1 MIFGWT
7 LVHFLW
13 QGTAGAAFLALVL
26 LSTRSPRVR
35 YAAGCFA
42 MALMALAPVLTY
54 AWLGQPGVVRELGP
68 VSLALG
74 SGDALSRAIA
84 GAEPLAWIS
93 WLPLFWMVGVAALS
107 ARLILAAVGV
117 HRLTHR
123 ESTRIA
129 DAWPHLSERLGLT
142 RAVTFLTST
151 RLIGPA
157 QAGFLKPVVLLPVS
171 LLTQLPAAQLEAI
184 IAHELAHIQRHDY
197 LVNLLQTAVETLLFY
212 HPAVWW
218 VSRVIRAERELCCD
232 QLAADLTGNR
242 HQYAEALLAVEVM
255 AGGRLAFTNAATGG
269 DLRQRIARLLGPT
282 ERTGSAAGM
291 PALMIALL
299 LAGAMLLPVLES
311 RAQTAVLPVAPPAK
325 ESLSF
330 WQTIDRWHRDFVRH
344 IGLMP
349 HSSKPA
355 PAMAAVAQTGKVTS
369 YDKWLHE
376 DVVYI
381 ISEPET
387 KRFQA
392 LKSDSE
398 REQFI
403 VQFWQRR
410 DTTPAT
416 AQNEAKEEHY
426 RRIAKA
432 NQKFGH
438 GSEAGWKTPRG
449 RLYIIKGPPD
459 ELEMHPERKNEKWL
473 YRSPR
478 EIFEFKL

>member
-1 MIFGWT
+1 MILGWT

-13 QGTAGAAFLALVL
+13 QGAAASVFLAAVL
-26 LSTRSPRVR
+26 LTTRSPRIR

-42 MALMALAPVLTY
+42 LALMALAPMLTY

-68 VSLALG
+68 VTLALG
-74 SGDALSRAIA
+74 SGDALSRAI
-84 GAEPLAWIS
+84 GGTEPIAWIS
-93 WLPLFWMVGVAALS
+93 WLPLFWMAGVAALS
-107 ARLILAAVGV
+107 ARLILAAVSV

-123 ESTRIA
+123 ESTPIP

-157 QAGFLKPVVLLPVS
+157 QAGFLKPIVLLPVS
-171 LLTQLPAAQLEAI
+171 LLTQLPTAQLEAI

-197 LVNLLQTAVETLLFY
+197 LVNLLQTFVETLLFY

-218 VSRVIRAERELCCD
+218 VSGVIRAERELCCD
-232 QLAADLTGNR
+232 QLAAEVTGNR

-255 AGGRLAFTNAATGG
+255 AGERLAFTNAATGG
-269 DLRQRIARLLGPT
+269 DLRERIARLLGQT
-282 ERTGSAAGM
+282 ERKGAAAGM

-299 LAGAMLLPVLES
+299 LAGALLFPV
-311 RAQTAVLPVAPPAK
+311 RAQTPPPAAPQAK

-330 WQTIDRWHRDFVRH
+330 WQTIDRWHRDFVRST
-344 IGLMP
+344 GLMS
-349 HSSKPA
+349 HSRKPTTK
-355 PAMAAVAQTGKVTS
+355 PPMAMAAQTGKVPA

-387 KRFQA
+387 KRFQS

-410 DTTPAT
+410 DTKPDT
-416 AQNEAKEEHY
+416 AENEAKEEHY

-432 NQKFGH
+432 NQKFGTA
-438 GSEAGWKTPRG
+438 SEPGWKTPRG
-449 RLYIIKGPPD
+449 RLYILKGPPD
-459 ELEMHPERKNEKWL
+459 ELETHPERKNELWL

>member
-1 MIFGWT
+1 MTFGWT

-13 QGTAGAAFLALVL
+13 QGAAASVFLAAVL
-26 LSTRSPRVR
+26 LTTRSPRIR

-42 MALMALAPVLTY
+42 LALMALAPMLTY

-68 VSLALG
+68 VTLTLG
-74 SGDALSRAIA
+74 SGDALSRAI
-84 GAEPLAWIS
+84 GGTGPIAWIS
-93 WLPLFWMVGVAALS
+93 WLPLFWMAGVAALS
-107 ARLILAAVGV
+107 ARLMLAAASV

-129 DAWPHLSERLGLT
+129 DAWPHLSRRLGLT
-142 RAVTFLTST
+142 RAVAFLTSN

-157 QAGFLKPVVLLPVS
+157 QAGFLKPVVLLPLS

-197 LVNLLQTAVETLLFY
+197 LVNLLQTFVETLLFY

-218 VSRVIRAERELCCD
+218 VSHVIRAERELCCD
-232 QLAADLTGNR
+232 QLAAGVTGNR

-269 DLRQRIARLLGPT
+269 DLRQRIARLLGQT
-282 ERTGSAAGM
+282 ERTGVAAGM
-291 PALMIALL
+291 PALMVALL
-299 LAGAMLLPVLES
+299 LAGAILLPVLES
-311 RAQTAVLPVAPPAK
+311 RAQTPPPASPPAQ

-330 WQTIDRWHRDFVRH
+330 WQTIDRWHRDFVRM
-344 IGLMP
+344 L
-349 HSSKPA
+349 HSPKPA
-355 PAMAAVAQTGKVTS
+355 PRKAMVAQAGQVTA

-387 KRFQA
+387 KRFQS

-416 AQNEAKEEHY
+416 PQNEAKEEHY

-432 NQKFGH
+432 NQKFGT

-449 RLYIIKGPPD
+449 RLYIVKGPPD
-459 ELEMHPERKNEKWL
+459 ELEIHPERKNEKWL

>member
-1 MIFGWT
+1 MTFGWT

-13 QGTAGAAFLALVL
+13 QGTAGAAFLALAL
-26 LSTRSPRVR
+26 LTTRSPRVR
-35 YAAGCFA
+35 YAAGCVA
-42 MALMALAPVLTY
+42 LALMALAPVLTY
-54 AWLGQPGVVRELGP
+54 AWLGQSGVVRELGP

-74 SGDALSRAIA
+74 SGDALSRAIV
-84 GAEPLAWIS
+84 GVEPIAWVA
-93 WLPLFWMVGVAALS
+93 WLPLFWMVGVSALS
-107 ARLILAAVGV
+107 ARLILAAVSV

-123 ESTRIA
+123 ESTRIP
-129 DAWPHLSERLGLT
+129 DAWPHLSQRLKLT

-171 LLTQLPAAQLEAI
+171 LLTQLPTVQLEAI

-197 LVNLLQTAVETLLFY
+197 LINLLQTAVETLLFY

-269 DLRQRIARLLGPT
+269 DLRQRIARLLGQT
-282 ERTGSAAGM
+282 ERTGAAAGM
-291 PALMIALL
+291 PALMVALL
-299 LAGAMLLPVLES
+299 LAGAMLLPVRES
-311 RAQTAVLPVAPPAK
+311 RAQTPPPAAPSAASAQ
-325 ESLSF
+325 ELSF
-330 WQTIDRWHRDFVRH
+330 WQTIDRWHRDFVHRMRNSPEKK
-344 IGLMP
+344 L
-349 HSSKPA
+349 
-355 PAMAAVAQTGKVTS
+355 AAQPGKVTA

-387 KRFQA
+387 KRFQT
-392 LKSDSE
+392 LKSDNE

-416 AQNEAKEEHY
+416 PENEAKQEHY

-432 NQKFGH
+432 NQKFGTAA
-438 GSEAGWKTPRG
+438 EPGWKTPRG
-449 RLYIIKGPPD
+449 RLYIVKGPPD

>member
-1 MIFGWT
+1 MTFGWT

-13 QGTAGAAFLALVL
+13 QGAAASVFLAAVL
-26 LSTRSPRVR
+26 LTTRSPRIR

-42 MALMALAPVLTY
+42 LAIMALAPMLTY

-68 VSLALG
+68 VTLALG
-74 SGDALSRAIA
+74 SGDALSRAI
-84 GAEPLAWIS
+84 GGTGPIAWIS
-93 WLPLFWMVGVAALS
+93 WLPLFWMAGVAALS
-107 ARLILAAVGV
+107 ARLMLAAVSV

-123 ESTRIA
+123 ESTPIP
-129 DAWPHLSERLGLT
+129 DDWLHLSERLGLT

-171 LLTQLPAAQLEAI
+171 LLTQLPTAQLEAI

-197 LVNLLQTAVETLLFY
+197 LVNLLQTFVETLLFY

-218 VSRVIRAERELCCD
+218 VSGVIRAERELCCD
-232 QLAADLTGNR
+232 QLAAEVTGNR

-269 DLRQRIARLLGPT
+269 DLRQRIARLLGQT
-282 ERTGSAAGM
+282 ERPGTAAGM

-299 LAGAMLLPVLES
+299 LAGAMFFPV
-311 RAQTAVLPVAPPAK
+311 RAQTPPTAAPQAK

-330 WQTIDRWHRDFVRH
+330 WQTIDRWHRDFVRGT
-344 IGLMP
+344 GLMSR
-349 HSSKPA
+349 SSKPA
-355 PAMAAVAQTGKVTS
+355 TKPPMAMAMQAGKVLA

-381 ISEPET
+381 ISDPET
-387 KRFQA
+387 KRFQS

-398 REQFI
+398 REKFI

-410 DTTPAT
+410 DTNPAT
-416 AQNEAKEEHY
+416 AENEAKEEHY

-432 NQKFGH
+432 NQKFGTA
-438 GSEAGWKTPRG
+438 SEAGWKTPRG
-449 RLYIIKGPPD
+449 RLYIVKGPPD
-459 ELEMHPERKNEKWL
+459 ELETHPERENWL

-478 EIFEFKL
+478 EMFEFKL

>member
-1 MIFGWT
+1 MILGWT
-7 LVHFLW
+7 LVHVLW
-13 QGTAGAAFLALVL
+13 QGAVAAAFLAMVL

-42 MALMALAPVLTY
+42 LALMALAPVFTY
-54 AWLGQPGVVRELGP
+54 AWLGQSGVVRELGP
-68 VSLALG
+68 VALALG

-84 GAEPLAWIS
+84 GAEPVAWVA
-93 WLPLFWMVGVAALS
+93 WLPLFWMVGVTALS
-107 ARLILAAVGV
+107 ARLMLAAASV

-123 ESTRIA
+123 ESTRIE
-129 DAWPHLSERLGLT
+129 DAWPHLSQRLGLT

-157 QAGFLKPVVLLPVS
+157 QAGFLKPVVLLPLS

-197 LVNLLQTAVETLLFY
+197 LVNLLQTFVETLLFY

-218 VSRVIRAERELCCD
+218 VSGVIRAERELCCD
-232 QLAADLTGNR
+232 QLAAEVTGNR

-269 DLRQRIARLLGPT
+269 DLRQRIARLLGQT
-282 ERTGSAAGM
+282 EQTGTAAGM

-299 LAGAMLLPVLES
+299 LAGAMLFPV
-311 RAQTAVLPVAPPAK
+311 RAQTPPPAAPQAK

-344 IGLMP
+344 MGLMP
-349 HSSKPA
+349 HSSPKNL
-355 PAMAAVAQTGKVTS
+355 AAQAGNVGA

-387 KRFQA
+387 KRFQS

-416 AQNEAKEEHY
+416 PQNEAKEEHY

-432 NQKFGH
+432 NQKFGT

-449 RLYIIKGPPD
+449 RLYIVKGPPD

>member
-1 MIFGWT
+1 MTFGWT

-26 LSTRSPRVR
+26 LTTRSPRVR

-42 MALMALAPVLTY
+42 LALMALAPVLTY
-54 AWLGQPGVVRELGP
+54 AWLGQAGVVRELGP
-68 VSLALG
+68 VALALG

-84 GAEPLAWIS
+84 GAEPVAWVA
-93 WLPLFWMVGVAALS
+93 WLPLFWMVGVTALS
-107 ARLILAAVGV
+107 ARLMLAAASV

-123 ESTRIA
+123 ESTRIE
-129 DAWPHLSERLGLT
+129 DAWPHLSQRLGLT

-157 QAGFLKPVVLLPVS
+157 QAGFLKPVVLLPLS

-197 LVNLLQTAVETLLFY
+197 LVNLLQTFVETLLFY

-218 VSRVIRAERELCCD
+218 VSHVIRAERELCCD
-232 QLAADLTGNR
+232 QLAADVTGNR

-269 DLRQRIARLLGPT
+269 NLRQRIARLLGQT
-282 ERTGSAAGM
+282 ERTGSAAAM
-291 PALMIALL
+291 PTVMIALL
-299 LAGAMLLPVLES
+299 LAGAMLFPV
-311 RAQTAVLPVAPPAK
+311 RAQTPPPAAPQAK

-344 IGLMP
+344 MGLMP
-349 HSSKPA
+349 HSSPKNL
-355 PAMAAVAQTGKVTS
+355 AAQAGNVGA

-387 KRFQA
+387 KRFQS

-416 AQNEAKEEHY
+416 PQNEAKEEHY

-432 NQKFGH
+432 NQKFGT

-449 RLYIIKGPPD
+449 RLYIVKGPPD
-459 ELEMHPERKNEKWL
+459 ELEIHPERKNEKWL

>member
-1 MIFGWT
+1 MILGWT
-7 LVHFLW
+7 LVQFLW
-13 QGTAGAAFLALVL
+13 QGAAGAAFLAMVL

-35 YAAGCFA
+35 YAAGCC
-42 MALMALAPVLTY
+42 ALAVMALAPVFTY
-54 AWLGQPGVVRELGP
+54 AWLGRSGVVRELGP

-74 SGDALSRAIA
+74 SGDGLSRAIA
-84 GAEPLAWIS
+84 GTEPIVWVA
-93 WLPLFWMVGVAALS
+93 WLPLFWMAGVAALS
-107 ARLILAAVGV
+107 ARLILAAVDV

-129 DAWPHLSERLGLT
+129 DAWPHLSRCLGLT

-171 LLTQLPAAQLEAI
+171 LLTQLPAAQIEAI

-232 QLAADLTGNR
+232 QLAAEVTGNR

-269 DLRQRIARLLGPT
+269 DLRQRIARLLGQN
-282 ERTGSAAGM
+282 EHTGSGAGM
-291 PALMIALL
+291 PALMITLL
-299 LAGAMLLPVLES
+299 LAGAMLLPV
-311 RAQTAVLPVAPPAK
+311 RAQTAPPASPPAK

-330 WQTIDRWHRDFVRH
+330 WQTIDRWHRDFVRNL
-344 IGLMP
+344 GLA

-355 PAMAAVAQTGKVTS
+355 PQPAAAMATQAGKVTS

-376 DVVYI
+376 DVVYL

-392 LKSDSE
+392 LKSDRE

-410 DTTPAT
+410 DTKPAT
-416 AQNEAKEEHY
+416 AENEAKEEHY

-432 NQKFGH
+432 NQKFGTAID
-438 GSEAGWKTPRG
+438 AGWKTPRG
-449 RLYIIKGPPD
+449 RLYIMKGPPD
-459 ELEMHPERKNEKWL
+459 ELEMHPERKDEKWL